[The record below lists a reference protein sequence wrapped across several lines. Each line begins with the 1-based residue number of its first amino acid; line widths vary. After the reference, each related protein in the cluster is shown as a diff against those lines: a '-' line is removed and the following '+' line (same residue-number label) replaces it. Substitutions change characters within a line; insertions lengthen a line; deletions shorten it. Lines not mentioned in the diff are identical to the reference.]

1 MSYLCKLGCD
11 DRLVCVRSKDY
22 LFCCGAGGG
31 VEGGG
36 RGAGADDNTVATPYI
51 LYFVKVV
58 GFCFITFYNGCIGSG
73 LQIQIYPTKCFYIY
87 SYCSP
92 HVINVFVFTA
102 LI

>member
-1 MSYLCKLGCD
+1 MEL
-11 DRLVCVRSKDY
+11 
-22 LFCCGAGGG
+22 GGG
-31 VEGGG
+31 LKGGV
-36 RGAGADDNTVATPYI
+36 AGADGNIVATPYF

-58 GFCFITFYNGCIGSG
+58 GFCFITFYNGCIDSG
-73 LQIQIYPTKCFYIY
+73 LQIQIYPTKCFYVY